1 MQEEQDH
8 NITKPDM
15 IAAHLSRL
23 QREHHLVKINI
34 ADTTNSFNSMIVD
47 VDAEKKTMLLD
58 VLHPDASHQQMLKH
72 KKFSLNV
79 DYDGVKIGFK
89 GAVKK
94 VVTDDDKPAY
104 LVDFPDTMLY
114 QQRRQ
119 AFRAPI
125 AKDMAL
131 KIILTDPETNKSCE
145 GIIDNVSRDGL
156 CLQFDHTEKYG
167 FDKFKH
173 VSSQFLTTE
182 NIEIVC
188 EIEIRNI
195 MQDSVHRY
203 TKVGVKFINL
213 DKQQKRH
220 IQNFSLKME
229 RQMMKRKRA

>member
-1 MQEEQDH
+1 MQEEQDD

-34 ADTTNSFNSMIVD
+34 VDTTNSFNSMVVD
-47 VDAEKKTMLLD
+47 VDAEKKTILLD
-58 VLHPDASHQQMLKH
+58 VLHPDTAHQQMIKH
-72 KKFSLNV
+72 KNFSLNV
-79 DYDGVKIGFK
+79 DCDGVKIGFK
-89 GAVKK
+89 GTVKK
-94 VVTDDDKPAY
+94 IVSDDDKPAY
-104 LVDFPDTMLY
+104 LIGFPDKMLY

-125 AKDMAL
+125 GKDIVL
-131 KIILTDPETNKSCE
+131 KIVLTDPETNKSCA
-145 GIIDNVSRDGL
+145 GIIDNVSRDGM

-167 FDKFKH
+167 FDKFQH

-182 NIEIVC
+182 NIEITCKV
-188 EIEIRNI
+188 EIRNI
-195 MQDSVHRY
+195 VQDSVHRY
-203 TKVGVKFINL
+203 TKVGVKFIEL
-213 DKQQKRH
+213 DKQQRRH